1 MRLERHAAPAA
12 LRDGGLPEVHIATL
26 DEPEHGLTEEVLDAT
41 DVLLWWGH
49 MAHDEVADE
58 VVERIHER
66 VLGGMGLIVP
76 HSGHFSEIFKRLMG
90 TSCDPKWR

>member
-1 MRLERHAAPAA
+1 
-12 LRDGGLPEVHIATL
+12 
-26 DEPEHGLTEEVLDAT
+26 
-41 DVLLWWGH
+41 

-76 HSGHFSEIFKRLMG
+76 HSGHFSEIFKRLVG

>member
-1 MRLERHAAPAA
+1 MCSWDESA
-12 LRDGGLPEVHIATL
+12 LG
-26 DEPEHGLTEEVLDAT
+26 
-41 DVLLWWGH
+41 
-49 MAHDEVADE
+49 
-58 VVERIHER
+58 VERIHER